1 VPPAHVRE
9 LRQLLSQR
17 RQLVETH
24 TQIVNRRHSL
34 AHRHHLKHDRGK
46 RFNKKTTG
54 SQKDKNL
61 SALEQ
66 FQLESEGAFCLSQFT
81 HKRTLPKN
89 ANQMKNTT
97 KPNSFLARETIR
109 GYTFDTNIHTPSAR
123 LALNRSGKDDF
134 KFSLPANSVFNFILS

>member
-89 ANQMKNTT
+89 ANQMKIAIYSQTDSPQECQSNEKYHET
-97 KPNSFLARETIR
+97 KLFSCQSDHQGLHIR
-109 GYTFDTNIHTPSAR
+109 HEYLPASAR
-123 LALNRSGKDDF
+123 LAL
-134 KFSLPANSVFNFILS
+134 P